1 LQERDVELERGLV
14 IVESPTKARTIGR
27 ILGRKFTVM
36 ASFGH
41 VRDLPTTRM
50 GVEVADDITPEY
62 LVPRGS
68 RRLVSEISE
77 LAKQAPITY
86 LATDPDREGEAIS
99 WHLARAAGIPHDRL
113 KRVVFHEITAEA
125 VELAFQS
132 PRDIDMNLVN
142 AQQARRI
149 MDRLVGYSLS
159 PLISKK
165 LRWWGLSAGRVQSV
179 ALRLVVERELE
190 IEAFIAQEYWSIDAQ
205 LGSGELK
212 SSSSHADFVAR
223 LMGKGTERKNFVI
236 PSSSDAQ
243 EICADLEG
251 AVWAVKKINVR
262 DVNHR
267 PPPPFITSTLQQEAG
282 SKLRFGARRTMTVA
296 QQLYE
301 GVTVSG
307 QEPVGLITY
316 MRTDSTNVAQSAVQ
330 EAREYLVK
338 MWGKD
343 YIPPRPRVHRKK
355 VKGAQEAHEAIRPTS
370 ILRTPEKVKSY
381 LNREQSLL
389 YELIWK
395 RFLASQ
401 MADAK
406 GQGTTIQIS
415 ALSAIS
421 GTDYQFQV
429 SGEVIVFPGFRKV
442 YLVSSD
448 DTDRKPEHRVP
459 EGLSTGTMLQCLGL
473 NPVQHFTQPS
483 PRFSEA
489 SLVAALE
496 RQGIGRPSTYAAIVS
511 TVQERGYV
519 SRDRGRL
526 LPLPL
531 GRVVNQLLT
540 EHFSSL
546 VDLGFTAQ
554 MEEELDQVAQGER
567 DWQGLLQ
574 SFYEPFA
581 HDLDDASSRIPPTSI
596 PVSDQQCEV
605 CEKSM
610 VLKRNRWGRTFL
622 SCIDYPD
629 CRHARPLSARVAGE
643 CPRCGGKLVERKARK
658 GRRSTFYGC
667 ANYPSCDFTI
677 NQRPLGEPCP
687 ECGGLLVRKGKND
700 ARCVVCV
707 FTGRVTVESENSVT

>member
-1 LQERDVELERGLV
+1 
-14 IVESPTKARTIGR
+14 
-27 ILGRKFTVM
+27 
-36 ASFGH
+36 
-41 VRDLPTTRM
+41 
-50 GVEVADDITPEY
+50 
-62 LVPRGS
+62 
-68 RRLVSEISE
+68 
-77 LAKQAPITY
+77 
-86 LATDPDREGEAIS
+86 
-99 WHLARAAGIPHDRL
+99 
-113 KRVVFHEITAEA
+113 
-125 VELAFQS
+125 
-132 PRDIDMNLVN
+132 
-142 AQQARRI
+142 
-149 MDRLVGYSLS
+149 
-159 PLISKK
+159 
-165 LRWWGLSAGRVQSV
+165 
-179 ALRLVVERELE
+179 
-190 IEAFIAQEYWSIDAQ
+190 
-205 LGSGELK
+205 
-212 SSSSHADFVAR
+212 
-223 LMGKGTERKNFVI
+223 
-236 PSSSDAQ
+236 
-243 EICADLEG
+243 
-251 AVWAVKKINVR
+251 
-262 DVNHR
+262 
-267 PPPPFITSTLQQEAG
+267 
-282 SKLRFGARRTMTVA
+282 
-296 QQLYE
+296 
-301 GVTVSG
+301 
-307 QEPVGLITY
+307 
-316 MRTDSTNVAQSAVQ
+316 
-330 EAREYLVK
+330 
-338 MWGKD
+338 
-343 YIPPRPRVHRKK
+343 
-355 VKGAQEAHEAIRPTS
+355 
-370 ILRTPEKVKSY
+370 
-381 LNREQSLL
+381 NREQSLL

-643 CPRCGGKLVERKARK
+643 CPRC
-658 GRRSTFYGC
+658 
-667 ANYPSCDFTI
+667 
-677 NQRPLGEPCP
+677 
-687 ECGGLLVRKGKND
+687 
-700 ARCVVCV
+700 
-707 FTGRVTVESENSVT
+707 

>member
-1 LQERDVELERGLV
+1 
-14 IVESPTKARTIGR
+14 
-27 ILGRKFTVM
+27 M

-50 GVEVADDITPEY
+50 GVDVTNDITPEY
-62 LVPRGS
+62 LVPRSS
-68 RRLVSEISE
+68 RALVSEIRE
-77 LAKQAPITY
+77 LARKAPVTY

-99 WHLARAAGIPHDRL
+99 WHLARAADIPVERL

-125 VELAFQS
+125 VHSAFQS
-132 PRDIDMNLVN
+132 PRDIDMDLVN

-179 ALRLVVERELE
+179 ALRLVVEREQE
-190 IEAFIAQEYWSIDAQ
+190 FEAFVAEEYWSIDARLAGTTDRSTGLPQ
-205 LGSGELK
+205 ADCPDFIAKLTGTANDRKKLVIT
-212 SSSSHADFVAR
+212 SSQQ
-223 LMGKGTERKNFVI
+223 
-236 PSSSDAQ
+236 AQ

-251 AVWAVKKINVR
+251 ATWLVRGVNVR
-262 DVNHR
+262 DVHHR

-282 SKLRFGARRTMTVA
+282 RKLRFGARRTMTVA

-301 GVTVSG
+301 GVAVSD

-330 EAREYLVK
+330 EVREYLKK
-338 MWGKD
+338 MYGSD
-343 YIPPRPRVHRKK
+343 YVPPRPRVHKKK

-370 ILRTPEKVKSY
+370 ILRSPEKLKPY
-381 LNREQSLL
+381 LNREQFLL
-389 YELIWK
+389 YDLVWK
-395 RFLASQ
+395 RFAASQ

-406 GQGTTIQIS
+406 GQVTAVQIGAVS
-415 ALSAIS
+415 SIS
-421 GTDYQFQV
+421 SSDYQFQV
-429 SGEVIVFPGFRKV
+429 SGEVVLFLGFRKV
-442 YLVSSD
+442 YSVSSD
-448 DTDRKPEHRVP
+448 DADQDLEQRVP
-459 EGLSTGTMLQCLGL
+459 GWLSAGTDLQCLGL
-473 NPVQHFTQPS
+473 NPIQHFTQAPS
-483 PRFSEA
+483 RYSES
-489 SLVAALE
+489 SLVGALE
-496 RQGIGRPSTYAAIVS
+496 REGIGRPSTYAAIVS

-531 GRVVNQLLT
+531 GRAVNQLLT
-540 EHFSSL
+540 EHFSSV

-554 MEEELDQVAQGER
+554 MEEELDQVARGER

-574 SFYEPFA
+574 SFYQPFA
-581 HDLDDASSRIPPTSI
+581 HDLDDASSRIPPTTI
-596 PVSDQQCEV
+596 PVFDQVCEV
-605 CEKSM
+605 CEKPM

-622 SCIDYPD
+622 SCSDYPD
-629 CRHARPLSARVAGE
+629 CRHARPLSERVPGD
-643 CPRCGGKLVERKARK
+643 CPRCGGRIVERRARK

-667 ANYPSCDFTI
+667 ANYPSCDFTS

-687 ECGGLLVRKGKND
+687 ECGGLLVRKGKDD

-707 FTGRVTVESENSVT
+707 FTGSVTVESEAPAA